1 MKTAMKKVLSLSLV
15 LVLFLSIFPMT
26 ALATETNGD
35 IAPADVGGML
45 PGPNDQGFEIYDPD
59 GKKVFDVPYTN
70 GAQFDP
76 TPEQRKKAGTWR
88 LRLKHPTRG
97 YFAKCHVA
105 FPGLPPYL
113 GIIPQMLPGN

>member
-1 MKTAMKKVLSLSLV
+1 MEFAVRAWGRSNI
-15 LVLFLSIFPMT
+15 LF
-26 ALATETNGD
+26 
-35 IAPADVGGML
+35 V
-45 PGPNDQGFEIYDPD
+45 GFEIYDPS

-76 TPEQRKKAGTWR
+76 TPEQRKMAGIWR
-88 LRLKHPTRG
+88 LRLKKPTRG

-113 GIIPQMLPGN
+113 GIIPEMMPGN